1 MYIVILAGGSG
12 TRFWPLSRAARPKQ
26 LISITGDRSM
36 LQRTVERVL
45 PLKPQ
50 RILIIT
56 NHLQADETGRQMVGF
71 DSVPIEVIAEPAAR
85 NTAPAIG
92 LAAARIAA
100 LDPSGIMVVLPAD
113 HFIKNEKKLRDT
125 LVFAGQAAQNRFL
138 VTLGILPSRPETG
151 YGYIEAALDAHY
163 DGNAQACEQGPFPV
177 ERFVEKPPLTEAV
190 RYLEEGNFFWN
201 SGMFIWR
208 ADTILEEM
216 AMFMPA
222 LHGKLQ
228 QLMST
233 AAGWEQA
240 IPREQIAALYQ
251 DIENVSIDY
260 GVMEKSSRV
269 QMVPVEMGWSDVGS
283 WSALPEVVEPDRDGT
298 VCINAAGHVAVDS
311 TGCLIYADGRM
322 VATVGVHNV
331 VIVSTPDAILVCDRE
346 RCQDVKKVVEQ
357 LGAGGMTSYL

>member
-45 PLKPQ
+45 PLHPK

-56 NHLQADETGRQMVGF
+56 NHLQADETERQMQPY
-71 DSVPIEVIAEPAAR
+71 DSVPIDVIAEPAAR

-92 LAAARIAA
+92 LAAALVAA
-100 LDPSGIMVVLPAD
+100 LDPSGTMVVLPAD
-113 HFIKNEKKLRDT
+113 HFIKNEKMLRDT
-125 LVFAGQAAQNRFL
+125 LVFAVVSARNGFL
-138 VTLGILPSRPETG
+138 VTLGIQPSRPETG
-151 YGYIEAALDAHY
+151 YGYIEARMDSS
-163 DGNAQACEQGPFPV
+163 DPDSSRGPFPV
-177 ERFVEKPPLTEAV
+177 ARFVEKPPLAEAL

-208 ADTILEEM
+208 ADTILDEM
-216 AMFMPA
+216 KTFMPA
-222 LHGKLQ
+222 LHEKLAT
-228 QLMST
+228 LM
-233 AAGWEQA
+233 QA
-240 IPREQIAALYQ
+240 RTGSGLDGLKEQIASLYE
-251 DIENVSIDY
+251 DIESVSIDY

-283 WSALPEVVEPDRDGT
+283 WSALPEVIEPDRDGT
-298 VCINAAGHVAVDS
+298 VCVNAAGHIAIDS
-311 TGCLIYADGRM
+311 SECLIYADGKM

-331 VIVSTPDAILVCDRE
+331 VIVSTKDAILVCDRE

-357 LGAGGMTSYL
+357 LGATGQTAYL